1 MKVGDHVVPG
11 YTPQCKE
18 SSCIFCQVSCP
29 QHPCARR
36 VRVMCVCVAACI
48 ECSRISARL
57 QGMGGWVVLSFCAII
72 LTPTFLL
79 LPYFPPSSPGSSPSY
94 SSRHI
99 CHSVTQDQH
108 VPKDPGAPR
117 QGCDARRHIAVLFGG
132 RHCNL
137 PLYGLLHLFRIH
149 CAC

>member
-29 QHPCARR
+29 QHPCVRC
-36 VRVMCVCVAACI
+36 VRVSQQ
-48 ECSRISARL
+48 CSRPSAPTRGWWVGGSFILMLTISIFYL
-57 QGMGGWVVLSFCAII
+57 LSSFS
-72 LTPTFLL
+72 
-79 LPYFPPSSPGSSPSY
+79 PPSPGSSPSY
-94 SSRHI
+94 SSRHLCRI
-99 CHSVTQDQH
+99 VTQDQH